1 MKHLCLSIIA
11 FLLLATL
18 TPTFSTAIETPRIV
32 PQMNTVPKPIDEVY
46 ARLKKY
52 FTDSAKSNFQLV
64 SAEPKH
70 HTLVAKMS
78 GIGNLTWTNYAYCET
93 SPLQMLYKYED
104 GTVTVTVKLDKTTK
118 NSTFVTVSADFE
130 ASYRLSDKENK
141 VACTSKFVLEN
152 QILAAAGGTG
162 AS

>member
-18 TPTFSTAIETPRIV
+18 TPTFSTAIDTPRIV
-32 PQMNTVPKPIDEVY
+32 PQMNTVNKPIDEVF

-52 FTDSAKSNFQLV
+52 FTDSTKSNFQLIR
-64 SAEPKH
+64 ADPKT
-70 HTLVAKMS
+70 HTLVAKLS
-78 GIGNLTWTNYAYCET
+78 GIGSETWTNWAYCET
-93 SPLQMLYKYED
+93 GPVEMIYKYED
-104 GTVTVTVKLDKTTK
+104 GTVTVTVKLEKTTK

-130 ASYRLSDKENK
+130 GSYRLGDRENK
-141 VACTSKFVLEN
+141 VACTSKFALET
-152 QILAAAGGTG
+152 QILAAAGGSG